1 MKRRSSQLCAS
12 GGPIW
17 LYDSGGRGSQV
28 QVQVGRDER
37 DAELSQSYDVKSD
50 NAHEV
55 MGIV

>member
-1 MKRRSSQLCAS
+1 M
-12 GGPIW
+12 
-17 LYDSGGRGSQV
+17 

-55 MGIV
+55 MGRV